1 MAKRWIEQSEG
12 RTLAAA
18 HSRSGLSSS
27 SRRVNARKH
36 AAQRSAGAGTAA
48 EPVATAAKPVVAA
61 DRAAVDVEDD
71 FGADANM
78 WTPETIS

>member
-27 SRRVNARKH
+27 SRRVKARKH
-36 AAQRSAGAGTAA
+36 AAQRSAGAGAG
-48 EPVATAAKPVVAA
+48 AKPVVAA

-71 FGADANM
+71 LGADANM